1 MPMARNDGVDR
12 ISARNVNLSNAK
24 IGNTQRHN
32 EREKES
38 YTNLDIVP
46 ERSAFNIHFKTPT
59 DDYEKIFAQMKS
71 DKVIS
76 TRGLKD
82 DANLYGELI
91 FDVNSAY
98 FHNHGGYEFAKQFYA
113 DAYRAAV
120 EIVGGEQYILSAV
133 MHADERNRAMSEA
146 LGRDIFHYHMHVVYI
161 PVVEKQV
168 LWSKRCKDSSLVGT
182 VKDTIMQVSS
192 SKKWLS
198 KPARDDA
205 GNPILQENG
214 KPVLRKSYSV
224 LQDDLFNF
232 MRAAGYND
240 VERGERGSSEEH
252 LTVTQFKVEQEQ
264 RRLVELDAVKT
275 EAQVEIVHLQEEKSD
290 AQNEAKEAKA
300 RLNALAPKLEKM
312 EMLAA
317 KYSDDPEKLLPD
329 AGALE
334 SARTYR
340 EKKVKPLLAGI
351 VKVLRSV
358 YHAYLDL
365 VSKFERLQSSYN
377 REISKNNTLSD
388 RLEDVL
394 TENRVLRNVAENY
407 ERVSRAYG
415 PEQVADT
422 VEAVKRQ
429 EQAEKEQKRVVR
441 QRPDRVSR

>member
-1 MPMARNDGVDR
+1 
-12 ISARNVNLSNAK
+12 
-24 IGNTQRHN
+24 
-32 EREKES
+32 
-38 YTNLDIVP
+38 
-46 ERSAFNIHFKTPT
+46 
-59 DDYEKIFAQMKS
+59 
-71 DKVIS
+71 
-76 TRGLKD
+76 
-82 DANLYGELI
+82 
-91 FDVNSAY
+91 
-98 FHNHGGYEFAKQFYA
+98 
-113 DAYRAAV
+113 
-120 EIVGGEQYILSAV
+120 
-133 MHADERNRAMSEA
+133 MSEA
-146 LGRDIFHYHMHVVYI
+146 LGKDIFHYHMHVVYI
-161 PVVEKQV
+161 PVVEKQI
-168 LWSKRCKDSSLVGT
+168 LWSKRCKDPSLVGT
-182 VKDTIMQVSS
+182 VKETIMQVSS

-198 KPARDDA
+198 KLALDDD

-264 RRLVELDAVKT
+264 HRLKELDTAKT
-275 EAQVEIVHLQEEKSD
+275 EAQAEIVHLQEEKAD
-290 AQNEAKEAKA
+290 AQNEAKEAQA
-300 RLNALAPKLEKM
+300 RLDGLAPKLKKM

-317 KYSDDPEKLLPD
+317 KYSDDPEKLLPE

-365 VSKFERLQSSYN
+365 SSKFEKLQSSYN
-377 REISKNNTLSD
+377 REVNKNNTLFD
-388 RLEDVL
+388 RLEGVL
-394 TENRVLRNVAENY
+394 FENKVLRNVAENY

-415 PEQVADT
+415 PEQVAAT

-429 EQAEKEQKRVVR
+429 EQAERERKRVVK
-441 QRPDRVSR
+441 QRRDRVSR